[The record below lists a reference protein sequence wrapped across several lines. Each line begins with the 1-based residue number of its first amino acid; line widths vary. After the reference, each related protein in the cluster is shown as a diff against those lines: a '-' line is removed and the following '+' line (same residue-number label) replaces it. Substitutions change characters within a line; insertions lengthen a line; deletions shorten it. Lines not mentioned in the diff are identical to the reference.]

1 MAELPQNNK
10 EVADEFFILGIS
22 SKGRQF
28 RPSDWAERLCGAM
41 SCFRPEG
48 SGGRDAHLKYSPYV
62 HPTVV
67 NGVKAVVVSHK
78 LQKIE
83 PLAWHF
89 AINFAKDNDLQM
101 VEACYVDIPGV
112 PKS

>member
-1 MAELPQNNK
+1 
-10 EVADEFFILGIS
+10 
-22 SKGRQF
+22 
-28 RPSDWAERLCGAM
+28 
-41 SCFRPEG
+41 
-48 SGGRDAHLKYSPYV
+48 V